1 MIRVSGRPGR
11 LTLRG
16 HAGWGRRGEDIV
28 CAAVSILVETLARS
42 LPEEAAQLGEGFA
55 EFRFAPGNPAA
66 AFALRGLS
74 LLAESYPD
82 NVKVSIDD

>member
-1 MIRVSGRPGR
+1 MIRVDYHPGK

-16 HAGWGRRGEDIV
+16 HAGCGPRGGDIV

-42 LPEEAAQLGEGFA
+42 LPGEDVRLGEGFA
-55 EFRFAPGNPAA
+55 KFRFAPGNPAA

-74 LLAESYPD
+74 LLAESYPN
-82 NVKVSIDD
+82 NVNISTDD

>member
-1 MIRVSGRPGR
+1 MIRVSDRPGR

-16 HAGWGRRGEDIV
+16 HAGWGNRGADIV

-42 LPEEAAQLGEGFA
+42 LPEGETQLGDGFA

-66 AFALRGLS
+66 ACARRGLS
-74 LLAESYPD
+74 LLAESYPE
-82 NVKVSIDD
+82 NVQVSTDG